1 MDDRHL
7 YTKTDWLMWTAAM
20 ASDEQVQLDTNVLY
34 S

>member
-20 ASDEQVQLDTNVLY
+20 ASDDQVHYNKQL
-34 S
+34 